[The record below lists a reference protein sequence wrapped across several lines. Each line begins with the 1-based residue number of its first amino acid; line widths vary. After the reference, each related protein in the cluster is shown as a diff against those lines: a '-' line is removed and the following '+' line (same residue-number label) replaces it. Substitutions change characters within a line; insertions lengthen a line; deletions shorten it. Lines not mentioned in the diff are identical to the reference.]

1 MGYSWALSE
10 RSVIDRFLFTY
21 FSNQFSCVMGYSWAL
36 SDRSVI
42 ECQYWWYW
50 LLKINWINWNILIV
64 YLLMTWWDILSKR
77 HWYLYDLFF
86 FFGLQWYWRPRS
98 CNLGI
103 NMIVDSKQ
111 VPLFFFFLM
120 TLDAL
125 IKDFLFLTVSF
136 FIHLIL
142 DFFFGLN
149 AKLVVVCFS
158 FFLIK

>member
-1 MGYSWALSE
+1 VRDGIF
-10 RSVIDRFLFTY
+10 RSTIWSKRH
-21 FSNQFSCVMGYSWAL
+21 
-36 SDRSVI
+36 R
-42 ECQYWWYW
+42 CQYWWYW

-64 YLLMTWWDILSKR
+64 YLLIDVMGYSWALSVR
-77 HWYLYDLFF
+77 SVIDTYIIYFF

-111 VPLFFFFLM
+111 VPHFLFFFNDTWRF
-120 TLDAL
+120 DH
-125 IKDFLFLTVSF
+125 FLTVSF

-158 FFLIK
+158 FF